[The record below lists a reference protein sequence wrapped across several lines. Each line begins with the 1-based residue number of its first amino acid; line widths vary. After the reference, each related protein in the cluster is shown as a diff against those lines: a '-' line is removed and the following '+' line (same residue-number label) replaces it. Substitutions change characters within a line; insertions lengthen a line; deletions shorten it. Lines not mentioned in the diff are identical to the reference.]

1 MAAIPPIETELH
13 VQFNPELAK
22 HVVGYNAKQVYLAGP
37 IGIGGVD
44 MNGPWREDARTYLEQ
59 KGLIV
64 VEPLEASKY
73 SLYQGGT
80 SDLVARILTA
90 RDKRF
95 STESDF
101 ILVNF
106 TGSTARSIGT
116 CMELGWA
123 DASGTTIVTVMEH
136 DDHHRH
142 PMVESVSD
150 YIVDDLSQA
159 CQIIATLASD
169 QLEDL

>member
-1 MAAIPPIETELH
+1 MAALPPIEQQVWLDVKT
-13 VQFNPELAK
+13 VP
-22 HVVGYNAKQVYLAGP
+22 GWRAKQVYLAGP

-44 MNGPWREDARTYLEQ
+44 MNGPWRHGAREYLED

-73 SLYQGGT
+73 SLYSEGT

-95 STESDF
+95 STESDY

-123 DASGTTIVTVMEH
+123 DASGTTIVTVMEEE
-136 DDHHRH
+136 DHHRQ

-150 YIVDDLSQA
+150 YIVDNLDDA
-159 CQIIATLASD
+159 CRIISTLASD
-169 QLEDL
+169 NLEDL